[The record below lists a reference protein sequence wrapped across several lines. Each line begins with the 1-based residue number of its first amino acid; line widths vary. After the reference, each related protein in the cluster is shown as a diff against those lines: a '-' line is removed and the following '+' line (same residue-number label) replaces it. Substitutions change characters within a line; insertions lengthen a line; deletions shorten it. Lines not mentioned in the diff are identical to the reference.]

1 MALTE
6 LGLRNELEQFYIEE
20 AASLDEKRFH
30 DWLDFFSDD
39 AHYWMP
45 IRRTRTV
52 DQLDQEFTKRDEM
65 AYFDDDKAMLEMR
78 VRKLDTGYSWSEDP
92 PSRTRHL
99 ITNVRVIEERETK
112 TKGVDAPQNE
122 YTVETNFIL
131 YRTRLNSEEDMWVGL
146 RRDQLRRDGD
156 SFKIADRTILLDQ
169 TVILSKNLSNF
180 F

>member
-1 MALTE
+1 MGLTD
-6 LGLRNELEQFYIEE
+6 LALRNEVEQFYYEE

-30 DWLDFFSDD
+30 DWLDYFSDD
-39 AHYWMP
+39 AHYWLP

-52 DQLDQEFTKRDEM
+52 DQMDQEFTGPDEM

-99 ITNVRVIEERETK
+99 ITNIRIIEEKETK
-112 TKGVDAPQNE
+112 TKGSDKVDGE

-131 YRTRLNSEEDMWVGL
+131 YRTRLNSEEDMWVGV
-146 RRDQLRRDGD
+146 RRDQIRRDDD
-156 SFKIADRTILLDQ
+156 SFKIADRKIFLDQ

>member
-1 MALTE
+1 MALTDVA
-6 LGLRNELEQFYIEE
+6 LRNEVEQFYYEE

-30 DWLDFFSDD
+30 DWLDYFSDD
-39 AHYWMP
+39 AHYWLP

-52 DQLDQEFTKRDEM
+52 DQMDQEFTGPDEM

-92 PSRTRHL
+92 PSRTRHMM
-99 ITNVRVIEERETK
+99 
-112 TKGVDAPQNE
+112 TKGSDKVDGE

-131 YRTRLNSEEDMWVGL
+131 YRTRLNSEEDMWVGV
-146 RRDQLRRDGD
+146 RRDQIRRDGD
-156 SFKIADRTILLDQ
+156 SFKIADRKIFLDQ

>member
-1 MALTE
+1 MTLTALNLQHE
-6 LGLRNELEQFYIEE
+6 VEQFYTEE
-20 AASLDEKRFH
+20 AAALDEKRFH
-30 DWLDFFSDD
+30 DWLDLFTDD
-39 AHYWMP
+39 THYWMP

-52 DQLDQEFTKRDEM
+52 DQLDKEFTAKDEM

-99 ITNVRVIEERETK
+99 ISNVRVIE
-112 TKGVDAPQNE
+112 NE
-122 YTVETNFIL
+122 GDKLTVETNFIL

-146 RRDQLRRDGD
+146 RRDKLRKEEG
-156 SFKIADRTILLDQ
+156 SYKIAERDIFLDQ
-169 TVILSKNLSNF
+169 TVLLSKNLSNF